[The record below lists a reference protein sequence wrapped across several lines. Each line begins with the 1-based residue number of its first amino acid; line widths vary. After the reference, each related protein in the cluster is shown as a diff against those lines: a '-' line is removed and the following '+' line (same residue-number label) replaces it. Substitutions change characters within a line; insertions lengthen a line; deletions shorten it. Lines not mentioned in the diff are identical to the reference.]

1 MYCRECGNFI
11 PDGLSACPKCGA
23 PAQPQAPG
31 TPGVGSAPAAP
42 APVAPGT
49 PGVGSAPVAP
59 GASGVGSAPQGP
71 QPPFQPYNPQP
82 QTGYPAC
89 PENHLVKAI
98 LVTVLCC
105 WPLGIPAI
113 VYASLVETAYHT
125 GQFDLAVQ
133 RSRIADR
140 WANAAIISGVIFVAL
155 YIILIASL
163 AALGVLS
170 DM

>member
-23 PAQPQAPG
+23 PAQPQAPVAPG
-31 TPGVGSAPAAP
+31 APGVGPTPAAP
-42 APVAPGT
+42 
-49 PGVGSAPVAP
+49 APVAP